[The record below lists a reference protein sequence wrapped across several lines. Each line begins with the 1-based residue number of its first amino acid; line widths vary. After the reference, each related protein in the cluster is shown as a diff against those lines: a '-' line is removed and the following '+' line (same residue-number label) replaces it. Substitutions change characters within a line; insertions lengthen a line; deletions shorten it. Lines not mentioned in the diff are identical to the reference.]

1 MWLTPA
7 ALFSLLGGQGQLLGA
22 GLLARRTAAVAAKN
36 PRGQSAAVLIWWT
49 LDTCVEPR
57 PRTGIRV
64 IDHLAGSPDLHVTR
78 GYVRRTGIGRPVVAA
93 AGIPQQEVR

>member
-1 MWLTPA
+1 M
-7 ALFSLLGGQGQLLGA
+7 LGA
-22 GLLARRTAAVAAKN
+22 GLLVRRTAAVAAKG
-36 PRGQSAAVLIWWT
+36 PRGQSAAVLIRLT
-49 LDTCVEPR
+49 LDTCVQPR